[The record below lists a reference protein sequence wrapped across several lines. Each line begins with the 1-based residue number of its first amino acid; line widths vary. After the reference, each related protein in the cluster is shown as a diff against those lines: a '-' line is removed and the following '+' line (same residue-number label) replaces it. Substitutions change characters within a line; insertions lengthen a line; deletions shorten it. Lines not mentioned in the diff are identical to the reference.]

1 MSTSSLLD
9 TELRAQQTQRLQE
22 CIQRNGKLQNPHPYA
37 LGTALDLLGVPRP
50 FSDRHPGNA
59 LCAVV
64 SKNSEKHVLNGIKHI
79 VWSVP
84 FAITHCTG
92 NVRATSPVD
101 TWMMYAWRIPLEEL
115 IALGDAMMRRD
126 NPLATLEEFEG
137 ALASETSRLEENSS
151 RNAFRG
157 FTKCKKALPLMRENT
172 DSPME
177 TKTRLALCDAGL
189 PCPEVNFPLTA
200 PGGHNFYLDMAYPD
214 QKVAVEY
221 DGSFHS
227 KQLDEDVERRHQ
239 IEMLGWSVVQVTK
252 GTLSNNANTQAMIEL
267 VRSKLTSSVKLS
279 SATKL
284 SSHT

>member
-1 MSTSSLLD
+1 MNTSSLLE
-9 TELRAQQTQRLQE
+9 TELRTRQTQRLQE
-22 CIQRNGKLQNPHPYA
+22 CIQRNSALQNPHPYA
-37 LGTALDLLGVPRP
+37 LGTALDLLGVTRP

-64 SKNSEKHVLNGIKHI
+64 SKNSEKHTLDGIKLI

-84 FAITHCTG
+84 FVITHFPSNVCT
-92 NVRATSPVD
+92 TSPVD

-115 IALGDAMMRRD
+115 ITLGDAMMRRD

-137 ALASETSRLEENSS
+137 ALASEASRLEENPS

-157 FTKCKKALPLMRENT
+157 FAKCKKALPLMRENT

-177 TKTRLALCDAGL
+177 TKTRLALCNAGL
-189 PCPEVNFPLTA
+189 PCPEVNFPLSL
-200 PGGHNFYLDMAYPD
+200 PDGRNFYLDMAYPD

-252 GTLSNNANTQAMIEL
+252 GILSNNANTQAMIEL
-267 VRSKLTSSVKLS
+267 VRAKLS
-279 SATKL
+279 SSA
-284 SSHT
+284 